1 MSITIKSYDDLPID
15 ITRDIYTVAIKLRDE
30 DVRHEVRRSIF
41 DLIGSLFK
49 NEFDFATI
57 RIPGTTLE
65 VFSFYTETLGD
76 DIKTTCLEFT
86 VGSVEYSIQ
95 YIRYGASEDDVE
107 CCMGILSVDTDKYTE
122 IVCDVLIQYFPDGV
136 IYTS

>member
-86 VGSVEYSIQ
+86 VGSVEYSIH
-95 YIRYGASEDDVE
+95 YTRYGAEEDDVE
-107 CCMGILSVDTDKYTE
+107 CCMGIYSLETDRYTE